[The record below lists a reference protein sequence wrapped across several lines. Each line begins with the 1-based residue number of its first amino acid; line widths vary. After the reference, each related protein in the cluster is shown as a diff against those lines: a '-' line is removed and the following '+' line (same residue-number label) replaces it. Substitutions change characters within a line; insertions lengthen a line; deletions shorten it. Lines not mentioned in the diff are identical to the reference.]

1 MRHPLLAKNER
12 RSYKSKSPPFSLQFF
27 FVKVAVIVVLTD
39 GDGAGQGRA
48 GAAFRS
54 NHTVGL
60 ACK

>member
-48 GAAFRS
+48 GQGRA
-54 NHTVGL
+54 G
-60 ACK
+60 